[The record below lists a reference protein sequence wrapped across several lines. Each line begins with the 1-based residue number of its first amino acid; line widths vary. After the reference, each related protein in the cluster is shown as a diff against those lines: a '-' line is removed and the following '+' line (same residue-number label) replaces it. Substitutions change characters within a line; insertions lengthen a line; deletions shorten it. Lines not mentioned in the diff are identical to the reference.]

1 MKRTNLSLVLVLLL
15 ALVASG
21 CAKQAAQ
28 QQPETTPSQEA
39 PPVVSTM
46 PSQEVTGFRDQ
57 SVSESAAATTTFGSE
72 QTIPQLQRIFFEYDQ
87 FTLSDQARSILT
99 GNAAYLRANP
109 SQRIVIEGHTDE
121 RGSDEYNLALG
132 ERRARAA
139 LNYLVSLGIGAERL
153 SILSYGEERP
163 MVSGSD
169 ESAWSQNRRAEFKGI
184 R

>member
-1 MKRTNLSLVLVLLL
+1 MKRSHFSLVVVMLL

-21 CAKQAAQ
+21 CAKKAAQ
-28 QQPETTPSQEA
+28 QAEA
-39 PPVVSTM
+39 PSEEAPVVSAM
-46 PSQEVTGFRDQ
+46 PSQEVSGFRDQ
-57 SVSESAAATTTFGSE
+57 AVNESTAPTNAFGSE
-72 QTIPQLQRIFFEYDQ
+72 QTINQLQRILFEYDQ
-87 FTLSDQARSILT
+87 FTLSAEARNILT
-99 GNAAYLRANP
+99 ANAAYLRANP

-139 LNYLVSLGIGAERL
+139 LNYLVSLGIAAERL

-163 MVSGSD
+163 VVAGSE